1 MIHSARRLLNARCE
15 ALRANGPGEEPRA
28 GSAGIGGAP
37 QGPSDELSELLHA
50 LERMEAGTW
59 GQCEKCGQAI
69 GRDRL
74 RAIPE
79 TRWCLQCAKV

>member
-1 MIHSARRLLNARCE
+1 MHELQGHAGGGETMMHRARRLLNARCLE
-15 ALRANGPGEEPRA
+15 LRERLEVEPT
-28 GSAGIGGAP
+28 
-37 QGPSDELSELLHA
+37 DELEELLHA

-59 GQCEKCGQAI
+59 GQCEKCARAI

-79 TRWCLQCAKV
+79 TRCCLECAKQ